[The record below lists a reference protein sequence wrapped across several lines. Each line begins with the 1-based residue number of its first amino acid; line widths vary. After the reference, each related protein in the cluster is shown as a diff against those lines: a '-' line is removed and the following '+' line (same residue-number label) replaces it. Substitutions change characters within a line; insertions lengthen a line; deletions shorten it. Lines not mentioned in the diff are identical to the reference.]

1 MKPPILA
8 RPFSNALVAGSSH
21 PAKVHATFDEQGAK
35 ALRRTL
41 HQDSRD
47 FGKECS
53 FWTPTLAAEVSFEQG
68 MTERR
73 VTAETPSG
81 LRSTGSG

>member
-1 MKPPILA
+1 MKPPMLA

-21 PAKVHATFDEQGAK
+21 PAEVHAAFDEQGAE
-35 ALRRTL
+35 ALRRML
-41 HQDSRD
+41 HQDPRD

-53 FWTPTLAAEVSFEQG
+53 FWTPALAAEVSFEQG
-68 MTERR
+68 MIERR
-73 VTAETPSG
+73 VTAETPSR